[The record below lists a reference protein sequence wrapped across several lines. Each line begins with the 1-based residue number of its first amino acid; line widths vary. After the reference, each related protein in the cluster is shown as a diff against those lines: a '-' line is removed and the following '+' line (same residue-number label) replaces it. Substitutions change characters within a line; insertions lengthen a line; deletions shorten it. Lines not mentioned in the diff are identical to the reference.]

1 MTDELKS
8 AVELAMERMERE
20 TGDAPRRL
28 SDEQKRRIAAV
39 RAKVEARIAEEEIAA
54 QSHLRAA
61 AQKGDSAAFEEA
73 KRRLASEKRR
83 LEESRDREIEK
94 IRREG

>member
-1 MTDELKS
+1 MTHEFKS
-8 AVELAMERMERE
+8 AVELAMDRMERE

-28 SDEQKRRIAAV
+28 SEEQKKRIADI
-39 RAKVEARIAEEEIAA
+39 RTRYEARIAEEEIAA

-61 AQKGDSAAFEEA
+61 AQTGDSAAFEEA

-83 LEESRDREIEK
+83 LEEGRDREIER
-94 IRREG
+94 IRKED